1 MSGVPD
7 RLRASLAERYRID
20 AEVGAG
26 GMAHVYRAHD
36 LKHGRDVPEAL
47 G

>member
-20 AEVGAG
+20 AEVG
-26 GMAHVYRAHD
+26 R
-36 LKHGRDVPEAL
+36 GRDGTRLSGA
-47 G
+47 